1 MLQVQDLYCERQR
14 RILFERLSFSVR
26 PGELLQ
32 IKGSNGSGKTTL
44 LKILTGLY
52 EDYTGE
58 VDWDLT
64 SWPLFVSHKPGVK
77 DQLTALENLEW
88 LAGLHQ
94 GTVDR
99 LEVDRALLAVGL
111 AGYQDVLCGTM
122 SEGQRKRVNLARL
135 FFVKSHAWILDE
147 PLSAIDV
154 EGVKLLQ
161 ERIGSHLDDGGL
173 VIVTSHQSLDVAHDV
188 RYLDLSDSS

>member
-1 MLQVQDLYCERQR
+1 MLQVEDLYCERQR
-14 RILFERLSFSVR
+14 RILFERLSFSVG

-77 DQLTALENLEW
+77 DQLTAQENLAW

-94 GTVDR
+94 SGVDP

-154 EGVKLLQ
+154 EGVSLLQ
-161 ERIGSHLDDGGL
+161 ERIGAHLDDGGL
-173 VIVTSHQSLDVAHDV
+173 VIVTSHQALDVAHEV
-188 RYLDLSDSS
+188 RYLDLSDSC

>member
-1 MLQVQDLYCERQR
+1 
-14 RILFERLSFSVR
+14 LSFSVR

-77 DQLTALENLEW
+77 DQLTAMENLEW

-94 GTVDR
+94 GGVDR

-135 FFVKSHAWILDE
+135 FFVKSQAWILDE

-154 EGVKLLQ
+154 EGVSLL
-161 ERIGSHLDDGGL
+161 EECIASHLDDGGL
-173 VIVTSHQSLDVAHDV
+173 VIVTSHQSLDVAHEV
-188 RYLDLSDSS
+188 RYLDLSDPS

>member
-77 DQLTALENLEW
+77 DQLTAMENLEW
-88 LAGLHQ
+88 LAGLQQ
-94 GTVDR
+94 GGVDR

-135 FFVKSHAWILDE
+135 FFVRSHAWILDE

-154 EGVKLLQ
+154 EGVRLLQ

-173 VIVTSHQSLDVAHDV
+173 VIVTSHQSLDVAHEV

>member
-14 RILFERLSFSVR
+14 RILFEHLSFSVGA
-26 PGELLQ
+26 GELLQ

-52 EDYTGE
+52 EDYTGQ

-77 DQLTALENLEW
+77 DQLTARENLEW
-88 LAGLHQ
+88 LAHLHPA
-94 GTVDR
+94 GIDR
-99 LEVDRALLAVGL
+99 SEVDRALLAVGL

-135 FFVKSHAWILDE
+135 FFIKSHAWILDE
-147 PLSAIDV
+147 PLSAIDG
-154 EGVKLLQ
+154 EGVNLLQ
-161 ERIGSHLDDGGL
+161 DRIGAHLDDGGL
-173 VIVTSHQSLDVAHDV
+173 VIVTSHQALDVAHEV
-188 RYLDLSDSS
+188 RYLDLGSSR

>member
-14 RILFERLSFSVR
+14 RILFERLSFSVG

-77 DQLTALENLEW
+77 DQLTAQENLAW

-94 GTVDR
+94 EGVDR

-111 AGYQDVLCGTM
+111 SGYQDVLCGTM

-135 FFVKSHAWILDE
+135 FFIKSHAWILDE

-154 EGVKLLQ
+154 EGVSLLQ
-161 ERIGSHLDDGGL
+161 ECIGSHLDEGGL
-173 VIVTSHQSLDVAHDV
+173 VIVTSHQSLDVAHEV
-188 RYLDLSDSS
+188 RYLDLSDSC